1 VAEHIVAIREVRN
14 GRSNRSG
21 GVIWAFK
28 IEDPRSSAVEGIEEL
43 SNEGRSL
50 PASRDPQGTS

>member
-1 VAEHIVAIREVRN
+1 VAEHIVATREVGH

-28 IEDPRSSAVEGIEEL
+28 IEDPRFSAVEGIEEL